1 MQKITNI
8 PEVTTCGG
16 LWNKAQGVPTPGEDA
31 GGGRSGMGDFFRVP
45 CSVFFKKADWKSAYN
60 LLLLHTRMSI
70 FNNKEGKNKSKST
83 KNIIYGWG
91 AEKEV
96 IFIIL

>member
-45 CSVFFKKADWKSAYN
+45 CSVFLKKQ
-60 LLLLHTRMSI
+60 T
-70 FNNKEGKNKSKST
+70 
-83 KNIIYGWG
+83 
-91 AEKEV
+91 EKV
-96 IFIIL
+96 FIICYFYIHVCLFSIIKRARISQKY